1 MIIASCLASVQ
12 VAAASSCSLK
22 DRLQH
27 LGPPPYTGLQ
37 LGKAGTAPAS
47 AASSTCNIPV
57 IRCPFFVYPLFVC
70 HVWCMVVL
78 ASITV
83 KSSASEQ
90 L

>member
-47 AASSTCNIPV
+47 AASFDLQYTCYSLPLFHVPPFCLPCLVYGRAGQHHGEV
-57 IRCPFFVYPLFVC
+57 IR
-70 HVWCMVVL
+70 
-78 ASITV
+78 
-83 KSSASEQ
+83 E
-90 L
+90 